1 MEIKRTAEI
10 FVETRRRLVIVQPI
24 YAGQILCPRCA
35 EQMIEAE
42 TAASLL
48 AVSRRFV
55 YRQIEKTDA
64 HFVETDAGILLVC
77 PNWLTANLPESE

>member
-1 MEIKRTAEI
+1 MEIKRTTEI

-24 YAGQILCPRCA
+24 YAGQILCPHCA

-48 AVSRRFV
+48 AVIRRLV
-55 YRQIEKTDA
+55 YRQIEKPDA
-64 HFVETDAGILLVC
+64 HFVETGTGILLVC
-77 PNWLTANLPESE
+77 PDWLTDSMPESE